1 MVRRAEPLHE
11 IWSVSI
17 TDIDSLDGNDVA
29 ALFPNL
35 TRLTLSGN
43 LGTLGNAASLNQL
56 PHLKALFIN
65 NLFGMTASGVLSV
78 TATPYMEMVS
88 LHSVP
93 AEYAAAMKKAWTAQ
107 ITNGTLVEIT
117 GPRKPSWVAENRGN
131 PLREWE
137 GRTHIS
143 AARYRKSVAQYKA
156 TRRAVLAEL
165 AASTDHAD
173 GSRLVEVGRQFS
185 EAFNQLDRTRH
196 PFIETEEREELFEA
210 INAIVDEAE
219 GEYGRTF
226 STARRDLIA
235 GVDGAR
241 DW

>member
-1 MVRRAEPLHE
+1 
-11 IWSVSI
+11 
-17 TDIDSLDGNDVA
+17 
-29 ALFPNL
+29 
-35 TRLTLSGN
+35 
-43 LGTLGNAASLNQL
+43 
-56 PHLKALFIN
+56 
-65 NLFGMTASGVLSV
+65 MTASDVLLE
-78 TATPYMEMVS
+78 TATPYMEMVR

-117 GPRKPSWVAENRGN
+117 RPRKPSWVAENRGN

-173 GSRLVEVGRQFS
+173 GSRLLELGRQFS

-219 GEYGRTF
+219 GEYGQTF

-235 GVDGAR
+235 GVEGAR